1 MEIDEIRN
9 LWAQSNRK
17 LEASMRLN
25 TKLLQQSNLR
35 KADTLLKQLSRGITF
50 ELIVNLIGVA
60 ILGGFAAHYVHE
72 PRFLIPAV
80 ALDLYAIAIVAAG
93 VRQLAEINTVDYDEP
108 VIAIQRK
115 LAGLRL
121 MRIRTTLWTLLFA
134 PLMWVPLLIVAM
146 RGLFGVDVYA
156 AGSGWLVANAL
167 FGLAVIPLA
176 IFMAKRYG
184 ARIASSTPMRTLAD
198 GIAGRSLA
206 AALDYL
212 DAIRRFEEEDY
223 SVSTG

>member
-1 MEIDEIRN
+1 MEIEEIRN

-25 TKLLQQSNLR
+25 TLLLQQSNLR

-50 ELIVNLIGVA
+50 ELIVNVIGVVL
-60 ILGGFAAHYVHE
+60 LGGFAARHLHE

-93 VRQLAEINTVDYDEP
+93 VRQLSEINTVDYDEP
-108 VIAIQRK
+108 VVAIQRK
-115 LAGLRL
+115 LADLRL

-156 AGSGWLVANAL
+156 AGSGWLFANAL

-184 ARIASSTPMRTLAD
+184 ARIASFTPVRRLAD